1 MLSKISLPGHPSQ
14 SPIFPHLTGW
24 KPIFVPKGYS
34 NKKSR
39 PMDGRHFYCIKVIY
53 YLYTANEKVDPDLE
67 SGWLSDVA
75 EAFLEDSL
83 VEVIFSDWLI
93 FTACKTTM
101 VRISTANTIR
111 VDVFLPFFMVRLDL
125 QVSLGFD

>member
-1 MLSKISLPGHPSQ
+1 M
-14 SPIFPHLTGW
+14 
-24 KPIFVPKGYS
+24 
-34 NKKSR
+34 
-39 PMDGRHFYCIKVIY
+39 
-53 YLYTANEKVDPDLE
+53 EDPDLE
-67 SGWLSDVA
+67 SDRLSDVE
-75 EAFLEDSL
+75 EAFLVDSL

-125 QVSLGFD
+125 QVVSLGLINCALGSIKQFLKRKISLFYYLHNRKNPGKPR

>member
-1 MLSKISLPGHPSQ
+1 
-14 SPIFPHLTGW
+14 
-24 KPIFVPKGYS
+24 
-34 NKKSR
+34 
-39 PMDGRHFYCIKVIY
+39 MDGRHFYCIKVIY